1 MKGYNQNNNN
11 NGKTMYWTKERV
23 KAEHE
28 PNMIG
33 KKKISREFQ
42 VTEADGNL
50 MWFDTTSKGLKEALE
65 CFLKAE
71 TEYNNMPEDDRDCI
85 PCIEL
90 YERFMI
96 HDGWDW
102 EVDNFNHLE
111 LHQKM
116 PTKAIQKI
124 VDRLK
129 K

>member
-1 MKGYNQNNNN
+1 
-11 NGKTMYWTKERV
+11 MYWTKERV
-23 KAEHE
+23 KAAHE

-65 CFLKAE
+65 CFSEAQ
-71 TEYNNMPEDDRDCI
+71 TEYKNMPEDQRDCI

-90 YERFMI
+90 YQRFMI
-96 HDGWDW
+96 HDGWNW
-102 EVDNFNHLE
+102 EVDNFNHLQ
-111 LHQKM
+111 LNQKM
-116 PTKAIQKI
+116 PTKAIQRI
-124 VDRLK
+124 VDRIK